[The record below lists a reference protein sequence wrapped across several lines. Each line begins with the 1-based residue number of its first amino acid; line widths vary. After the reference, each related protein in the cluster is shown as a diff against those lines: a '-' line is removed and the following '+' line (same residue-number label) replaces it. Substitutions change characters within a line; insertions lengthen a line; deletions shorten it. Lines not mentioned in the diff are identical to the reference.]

1 MASSDDLRAEYLL
14 LQTLYEDY
22 DKRALSL
29 KAIAGPL
36 LGAGVAAGLKD
47 ASAAIL
53 VATIAVALSL
63 WLLETFWKSF
73 QYCLVGRIERL
84 EAWFRGD
91 AGAAEIAPFQIY
103 AAWNEAWPHRR
114 RIGSMANIFVQP
126 FVALPYVVL
135 VAVAGVGLIL
145 A

>member
-14 LQTLYEDY
+14 LQNMYEDY

-36 LGAGVAAGLKD
+36 LGAGVAAGLKE

-53 VATIAVALSL
+53 IASIAVALSL
-63 WLLETFWKSF
+63 WLLEAIWKSF
-73 QYCLVGRIERL
+73 QYCLVARIERL
-84 EAWFRGD
+84 EAWFRGET
-91 AGAAEIAPFQIY
+91 AGDIAPFQIY
-103 AAWNEAWPHRR
+103 TAWGESWPLYRR
-114 RIGSMANIFVQP
+114 SGNVARIAMQP

-135 VAVAGVGLIL
+135 VSVAALGIAL

>member
-36 LGAGVAAGLKD
+36 LGAGVAAGLKETSD
-47 ASAAIL
+47 AIL

-63 WLLETFWKSF
+63 WLLETIWKSF
-73 QYCLVGRIERL
+73 QYCLVARIERL
-84 EAWFRGD
+84 EAWFR
-91 AGAAEIAPFQIY
+91 AEPAEPVIAPFQIY
-103 AAWNEAWPHRR
+103 ATWSQSWLHYRR
-114 RIGSMANIFVQP
+114 TTSLAGIFVQP

-135 VAVAGVGLIL
+135 VAVAGAGLIL

>member
-1 MASSDDLRAEYLL
+1 MAASDDLRAEYLL
-14 LQTLYEDY
+14 LQNLYEDY

-36 LGAGVAAGLKD
+36 LGAGVAAGLKE

-63 WLLETFWKSF
+63 WLLEALWKSF
-73 QYCLVGRIERL
+73 QYCLVAQIERL

-91 AGAAEIAPFQIY
+91 GRAELAPFQIY
-103 AAWNEAWPHRR
+103 TAWSQSWPQRR
-114 RIGSMANIFVQP
+114 RLGSVASIFVQP
-126 FVALPYVVL
+126 FVALPYAVL
-135 VAVAGVGLIL
+135 IVLAGIGLL
-145 A
+145 L

>member
-36 LGAGVAAGLKD
+36 LGAGVAAGLKE
-47 ASAAIL
+47 ASDAIL

-63 WLLETFWKSF
+63 WLLEAIWKSF
-73 QYCLVGRIERL
+73 QYCLVARIERL
-84 EAWFRGD
+84 EAWFR
-91 AGAAEIAPFQIY
+91 AEPTEPVIAPFQIY
-103 AAWNEAWPHRR
+103 ATWSQSWLHYRR
-114 RIGSMANIFVQP
+114 AASLAAIFVQP

-135 VAVAGVGLIL
+135 VAVAGAGLIL

>member
-14 LQTLYEDY
+14 LQNMYEDY

-36 LGAGVAAGLKD
+36 LGAGVAAGLREGGD
-47 ASAAIL
+47 AIL

-63 WLLETFWKSF
+63 WLLEAIWKSF
-73 QYCLVGRIERL
+73 QYCLVARIELL
-84 EAWFRGD
+84 EAWFRTEN
-91 AGAAEIAPFQIY
+91 GAAVIAPFQIY
-103 AAWNEAWPHRR
+103 AAWSESWPQRR
-114 RIGSMANIFVQP
+114 RLGSIAGIFVQP

-135 VAVAGVGLIL
+135 VSVAAVGLAL
-145 A
+145 T

>member
-14 LQTLYEDY
+14 LQNLYEDY

-36 LGAGVAAGLKD
+36 LGAGVAAGLKES
-47 ASAAIL
+47 SAAIL
-53 VATIAVALSL
+53 IATIAVALSL
-63 WLLETFWKSF
+63 WLLEAIWKNF
-73 QYCLVGRIERL
+73 QYCLVARIERL

-91 AGAAEIAPFQIY
+91 PGASEIAPFQIY
-103 AAWNEAWPHRR
+103 TAWSESWPHRR
-114 RIGSMANIFVQP
+114 RVGSVASVLVQP

-135 VAVAGVGLIL
+135 VAVAGAGLL
-145 A
+145 LN

>member
-14 LQTLYEDY
+14 LQNLYEDY

-36 LGAGVAAGLKD
+36 LGAGVAAGLKEG
-47 ASAAIL
+47 SAAIL

-63 WLLETFWKSF
+63 WLLEAIWKSF
-73 QYCLVGRIERL
+73 QYCLVGRIERI
-84 EAWFRGD
+84 EAWFRNEK
-91 AGAAEIAPFQIY
+91 GATEITPFQIY
-103 AAWNEAWPHRR
+103 AAWSEAWPLRR
-114 RIGSMANIFVQP
+114 RVGAIASVFVQP

-135 VAVAGVGLIL
+135 VAVAGVGLVAI
-145 A
+145 

>member
-14 LQTLYEDY
+14 LQNLYEDY

-36 LGAGVAAGLKD
+36 LGAGVAAGLKE

-63 WLLETFWKSF
+63 WLLEAIWKSF

-84 EAWFRGD
+84 EAWFRGEE
-91 AGAAEIAPFQIY
+91 GAPEIAPFQIY
-103 AAWNEAWPHRR
+103 TAWTEAWPHRR
-114 RIGSMANIFVQP
+114 RIGSVAGILVQP
-126 FVALPYVVL
+126 FVALPYAVL
-135 VAVAGVGLIL
+135 VALATAGIIL
-145 A
+145 G